1 MKKIHTPISSSMGAH
16 CTSATT
22 YQGSASSGRA
32 SMSTPFSLRTRTR
45 SGSCGAKV
53 LKPSPTSPRSARYRP
68 RMLCP
73 WMVTSETCPS
83 STACMNRV
91 KLISGAR
98 GCCLVTIDQSNSPI
112 RRSSNHNPRLRETG
126 FTDTSRRSR
135 GAYHADFSWAMHGP
149 AGAFEHA
156 PHPLPGALA
165 DGGARAP
172 HHPGNP
178 EDLASRFQQRHAGAL
193 LARHLRVHQD
203 VLDLAGPDPLQ
214 MDAIA

>member
-1 MKKIHTPISSSMGAH
+1 
-16 CTSATT
+16 
-22 YQGSASSGRA
+22 
-32 SMSTPFSLRTRTR
+32 
-45 SGSCGAKV
+45 
-53 LKPSPTSPRSARYRP
+53 
-68 RMLCP
+68 MLCP

-83 STACMNRV
+83 STACMKRV

-149 AGAFEHA
+149 AGAFEHSLN
-156 PHPLPGALA
+156 HLPGALA
-165 DGGARAP
+165 DGGAGAP

-203 VLDLAGPDPLQ
+203 VLELAGPDPRQ
-214 MDAIA
+214 MDAIAGPPGAHQEGLTEGLGVERRAARVARSRVALGTGARRRQPQAPAGSRVEGPAAG